1 MFLASMMN
9 YLVSGQNTLVW
20 FCFTAYVF
28 TAVFLLPNMSEFT
41 TNNIDTCNQKALEFA
56 SKFIFRLALI
66 FPMLFLLK
74 NAI

>member
-1 MFLASMMN
+1 MIN

-28 TAVFLLPNMSEFT
+28 TAIFLVPNISELNT
-41 TNNIDTCNQKALEFA
+41 DNIDISNQKALKFA

>member
-1 MFLASMMN
+1 MN

-20 FCFTAYVF
+20 LCFTAYAF
-28 TAVFLLPNMSEFT
+28 TAVFLLPNMSEFS
-41 TNNIDTCNQKALEFA
+41 TNNIDTSNQKALEFA
-56 SKFIFRLALI
+56 SKFIFRIALI